1 MKTIGLGIIIIFVIA
16 IALLSFLMAQVK
28 EAAKNK
34 KKTVIYHLVI
44 ASLCIGLTGLTG
56 FLGLMDDL
64 FLFFIVIQ
72 VLLLLIGS
80 VHAYF
85 LYRLLSWVSKNKF
98 TWEFFYSFVIA
109 CFGALLLLLVFT
121 FLLHIP
127 AFQYV
132 MLSALI
138 WFFVPFFFVQAY
150 YRYLVIPSRIYKT
163 WQYPYG
169 KEISDPLDS
178 ELVSL
183 FVISFVFH
191 KKMNDPEITTFRA
204 KAPAKMV
211 FGRLFYYFINDYNDR
226 HRESP
231 IEFLN
236 QENQPCG
243 WIFYHKPYWIRRRY
257 IDPDQFI
264 SANHLREN
272 SVIYCQRIIES

>member
-1 MKTIGLGIIIIFVIA
+1 MKALGLAVIILFAVA
-16 IALLSFLMAQVK
+16 VALLAFFMSRVK
-28 EAAKNK
+28 EAAKYK
-34 KKTVIYHLVI
+34 KETIIYMVVT
-44 ASLCIGLTGLTG
+44 SLWMGITCLTG
-56 FLGLMDDL
+56 FLGLIDDL
-64 FLFFIVIQ
+64 FLFFIIIQ
-72 VLLLLIGS
+72 VLILIIGS
-80 VHAYF
+80 LNAYF
-85 LYRLLSWVSKNKF
+85 LYRFLPWASKDKF
-98 TWEFFYSFVIA
+98 GWEFLYSFIIA
-109 CFGALLLLLVFT
+109 CFGAIFFLLGFT
-121 FLLHIP
+121 FLLHIA

-132 MLSALI
+132 MLSSFV

-150 YRYLVIPSRIYKT
+150 HRYLAIPARIYKT

-183 FVISFVFH
+183 FVVSFVFH

-231 IEFLN
+231 IEFLD
-236 QENQPCG
+236 QENHPYG
-243 WIFYHKPYWIRRRY
+243 WVFYHKPWWIKRFY

-264 SANHLREN
+264 SKNRIREN
-272 SVIYCQRIIES
+272 SVIYCKRIKES